1 MPDGL
6 PLSDLLVLDL
16 TRVRSGPTSVRHLAD
31 WGADVI
37 KIEEPAE
44 EGADPFG
51 GARDGFDFQNLHRN
65 KRDMTINLKS
75 EQGHEIFIQLAAKA
89 DVVVENYRPDVKTR
103 LGIDYEALRKVNP
116 RIIYGSISGF
126 GQTGPYADRPGY
138 DQIAQGM
145 GGLMSVTGEP
155 GEGPMRVGIPVAD
168 LTAGMF
174 LAMGMLVA
182 LHERERTGEG
192 QWVNTSLLEAQV
204 AMLDFQAARWLLGHE
219 VPTQA
224 GNDHPTSIPTGVF
237 PTADGYMNIASGS
250 NVGVARLSKALG
262 APDWSDDPDYKDGP
276 SRSKNRA
283 ALNQAI
289 SEYTRTKPT
298 DEWVD
303 ILNQAG
309 VPCGP
314 ILSIDQTM
322 NDAQVRHLG
331 MASPIKHPR
340 LGDQEVVGQAI
351 SLGSAGGKP
360 AIRRPTPEM
369 GEHTD
374 EVLEWLGY
382 DSNAISEFHQQGAI

>member
-1 MPDGL
+1 
-6 PLSDLLVLDL
+6 
-16 TRVRSGPTSVRHLAD
+16 
-31 WGADVI
+31 
-37 KIEEPAE
+37 
-44 EGADPFG
+44 
-51 GARDGFDFQNLHRN
+51 
-65 KRDMTINLKS
+65 
-75 EQGHEIFIQLAAKA
+75 
-89 DVVVENYRPDVKTR
+89 
-103 LGIDYEALRKVNP
+103 
-116 RIIYGSISGF
+116 
-126 GQTGPYADRPGY
+126 
-138 DQIAQGM
+138 
-145 GGLMSVTGEP
+145 
-155 GEGPMRVGIPVAD
+155 MRVGIPVAD

-314 ILSIDQTM
+314 ILSIDQT
-322 NDAQVRHLG
+322 DERCPG
-331 MASPIKHPR
+331 ASPGH
-340 LGDQEVVGQAI
+340 GQSDKA
-351 SLGSAGGKP
+351 P
-360 AIRRPTPEM
+360 AIGRPGGRRSGNQSEQRRWQTGNTAAHSRDGRAYGRGARM
-369 GEHTD
+369 AGLR
-374 EVLEWLGY
+374 LER
-382 DSNAISEFHQQGAI
+382 NQ

>member
-1 MPDGL
+1 MSDRL

-37 KIEEPAE
+37 KIEEPAA
-44 EGADPFG
+44 EGSDPFG

-75 EQGHEIFIQLAAKA
+75 EQGHDIFMQLVAKA
-89 DVVVENYRPDVKTR
+89 DIVVENYRPDVKSR
-103 LGIDYEALRKVNP
+103 LGIDYEDLRKVNP

-126 GQTGPYADRPGY
+126 GQTGPYSDRPGY

-182 LHERERTGEG
+182 LHDRERTGEG

-204 AMLDFQAARWLLGHE
+204 AMLDFQAARWLIGRE
-219 VPTQA
+219 VPPQA

-237 PTADGYMNIASGS
+237 PTADGHMNIAAGGDAT
-250 NVGVARLSKALG
+250 VRKLSQALG
-262 APDWSDDPDYKDGP
+262 APEWLEDPDYKDGP
-276 SRSKNRA
+276 SRSKNRV
-283 ALNQAI
+283 ALNEAI
-289 SEYTRTKPT
+289 SEYTRTRPT
-298 DEWVD
+298 AEWIE
-303 ILNQAG
+303 ILNQAS

-314 ILSIDQTM
+314 IYSIDQTM
-322 NDAQVRHLG
+322 DDAQVRHLG
-331 MASPIKHPR
+331 MASPVKHPR

-351 SLGSAGGKP
+351 SLSSAGG
-360 AIRRPTPEM
+360 
-369 GEHTD
+369 
-374 EVLEWLGY
+374 
-382 DSNAISEFHQQGAI
+382 